1 MQEREREQGEREKE
15 RETEIL
21 LTPASHYFLNTLSTV
36 RASPC
41 PTYSQGVSG
50 RDNSG
55 HVCQEAEI
63 SRDCLRGSLAGAQE
77 GPGKSLLVP
86 DLIVASVTQAR
97 LILNKVKND
106 RHAGAKPFCDRAG
119 CEPRS
124 PSAEYRL
131 IRVQTEVGC

>member
-1 MQEREREQGEREKE
+1 MQEREGAGREGERE

-106 RHAGAKPFCDRAG
+106 RHAWDL
-119 CEPRS
+119 
-124 PSAEYRL
+124 L
-131 IRVQTEVGC
+131 IIL